1 MKNVFKNILKF
12 DDIPCIKEH
21 VKTIKINV
29 QSFILRTTILYMK
42 YKYKG
47 LEIMNCYFLLE
58 IRTCKSDNKI

>member
-47 LEIMNCYFLLE
+47 LRNYELLFPT
-58 IRTCKSDNKI
+58 RDKNM